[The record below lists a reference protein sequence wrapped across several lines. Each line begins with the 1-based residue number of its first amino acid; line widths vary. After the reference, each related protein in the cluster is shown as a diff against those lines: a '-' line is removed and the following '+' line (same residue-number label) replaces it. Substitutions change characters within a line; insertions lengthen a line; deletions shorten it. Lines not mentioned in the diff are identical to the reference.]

1 MKTIK
6 TKKMNEN
13 LNKNSDDNN
22 YQSNCC
28 DAAIIWN
35 YSSKSETGLCTK
47 CKEWATVVKVDNTW
61 YEA

>member
-1 MKTIK
+1 
-6 TKKMNEN
+6 MNDN

-22 YQSNCC
+22 YKSNCC

-35 YSSKSETGLCTK
+35 YSSKSDTGLCTK
-47 CKEWATVVKVDNTW
+47 CKEWATVVKVDNIW